1 MIGSISK
8 IRPCGHHHHY
18 KYSSCVNV
26 DDFSHIDR
34 DYKSDID
41 ENGLWYFNTDNA
53 VNCGNLLRSS
63 PANIVEVKLNL
74 PNATTIA
81 FSLYGTKVKK
91 VFIDAPKVTDLNGV
105 IYHCY
110 NLEEFKMTDTS
121 KVTEL
126 VYFAETTTKWLN
138 ISGLDFSNVT
148 RIGNGFNSNLGY
160 LSNSKIE
167 ADFSS
172 VVYAVRAFSHRVLT
186 ELKYPVD
193 ENGVCIYNKGAGNQ
207 AIINGIPQY
216 KYNTFP
222 NLSNG
227 SEMFGGS
234 RLDKK
239 STISILESLPAYTSG
254 SHPITIGIHVDNK
267 YDPEVNVALKK
278 CQNSYITPI
287 EELGATL
294 PEEITADKG
303 WTLVVQW
310 NGTATENAYP
320 APTV

>member
-26 DDFSHIDR
+26 DDFSRIDR

-41 ENGLWYFNTDNA
+41 ENGLWYFNTDN
-53 VNCGNLLRSS
+53 VINCADLLRDSS
-63 PANIVEVKLNL
+63 NIIEVKLNL

-81 FSLYGTKVKK
+81 YSLRGSKVKK
-91 VFIDAPKVTDLNGV
+91 VFVDAPKVTNLNGV
-105 IYHCY
+105 IYHCR
-110 NLEEFKMTDTS
+110 NLEEFKMPDSSNVTD
-121 KVTEL
+121 L
-126 VYFAETTTKWLN
+126 GYFAETTTKWLN

-148 RIGNGFNSNLGY
+148 SITNGFNCNTGY
-160 LSNSKIE
+160 LTNSKIE
-167 ADFSS
+167 ADLSN
-172 VVYAVRAFSHRVLT
+172 VATATRAFIFRVLT

-193 ENGVCIYNKGAGNQ
+193 ENGVCIYNKGAGKQ

-222 NLSNG
+222 NLSAG
-227 SEMFGGS
+227 DGMFGGS

-254 SHPITIGIHVDNK
+254 SHPINIGIHIDHK

-278 CQNSYITPI
+278 CQNDYITPI

-294 PEEITADKG
+294 PEEITTDKG
-303 WTLVVQW
+303 WTLSVQW
-310 NGTATENAYP
+310 NGTKTDDAYP

>member
-26 DDFSHIDR
+26 DDFSRIDR
-34 DYKSDID
+34 DYKNDID

-53 VNCGNLLRSS
+53 INCAALLRGSS
-63 PANIVEVKLNL
+63 NIVEVKLNL
-74 PNATTIA
+74 PNATEISA
-81 FSLYGTKVKK
+81 LLRNSKVKK
-91 VFIDAPKVTDLNGV
+91 VFVDAPKVTSLSTV
-105 IYHCY
+105 IYHCT
-110 NLEEFKMTDTS
+110 NLEEFKMPDSS
-121 KVTEL
+121 KVTSL
-126 VYFAETTTKWLN
+126 RFFAETTPKWLN

-148 RIGNGFNSNLGY
+148 NIGNAFFSNQGY
-160 LSNSKIE
+160 ITYSKIE
-167 ADFSS
+167 ADFSN
-172 VVYAVRAFSHRVLT
+172 VVSATRGFASRFLT

-193 ENGVCIYNKGAGNQ
+193 ENGVCIYNKGAGKQ

-222 NLSNG
+222 NLSEG
-227 SEMFGGS
+227 SEMFSPS

-254 SHPITIGIHVDNK
+254 SHPITIGIHVDHK

-294 PEEITADKG
+294 PEEITTDKG
-303 WTLVVQW
+303 WTITAQW